1 MSQPFKTIQQT
12 APGSIHAF
20 LKNPSPQTEQNLKN
34 EIGDLLVATRSTM
47 MLVLLGGLTGFVS
60 SLARSKRRSF
70 LSYLFFAIELLGVSV
85 VTIIVSTFLSSQFG
99 PFFVDTTRY
108 DFSSPVVLTTILAVF
123 LIIDFWV
130 VLEEIQNPFWERV
143 GTGGLKFA
151 RLLGEFTLLDR
162 VGDFV
167 DYSVWKARFRDALAS
182 DVQCTDDTSL
192 TKIFERTLKNQVG
205 PPIILKYRAEELYP
219 PNLMKRLSSPD
230 KVKTLIRY
238 LKPVTFV
245 GIDKDRKAC
254 VLVATVQKGAD
265 RRMTLWTV
273 SPSVTKNIVTI
284 CTNANRDILG
294 PLGAH

>member
-1 MSQPFKTIQQT
+1 M
-12 APGSIHAF
+12 
-20 LKNPSPQTEQNLKN
+20 
-34 EIGDLLVATRSTM
+34 
-47 MLVLLGGLTGFVS
+47 
-60 SLARSKRRSF
+60 
-70 LSYLFFAIELLGVSV
+70 
-85 VTIIVSTFLSSQFG
+85 
-99 PFFVDTTRY
+99 
-108 DFSSPVVLTTILAVF
+108 
-123 LIIDFWV
+123 
-130 VLEEIQNPFWERV
+130 
-143 GTGGLKFA
+143 
-151 RLLGEFTLLDR
+151 
-162 VGDFV
+162 
-167 DYSVWKARFRDALAS
+167 AS

-265 RRMTLWTV
+265 RRMNLWTV